1 MEKEVTKKGVEG
13 VMEFEMD
20 VGTENDMKE
29 LLMQEIV

>member
-1 MEKEVTKKGVEG
+1 MEKEVWKKVEG

-20 VGTENDMKE
+20 MGTENDMKE